1 MYCLTWYLNGDTPP
15 MFHTLRDLT
24 PDALLDAAAN
34 ADLPCDWF
42 TDVFVYRL
50 LYAVC
55 YQLLSNDEA
64 EVTLGEYGTVVVER
78 AC

>member
-24 PDALLDAAAN
+24 PDDLLDAAAN
-34 ADLPCDWF
+34 ADLPVDWF

-55 YQLLSNDEA
+55 YQLLSDSEA
-64 EVTLGEYGTVVVER
+64 EVAMGEYGTVVVER
-78 AC
+78 V